1 MFNAEDRFWARYR
14 ADGNA
19 VALGAAWA
27 GFARAAIFPTMTT
40 ALGGGPDGPR
50 TGVFVDAPE
59 SAVAAYLSGAPQQMT
74 IPLATVVLV
83 KRSGAA

>member
-1 MFNAEDRFWARYR
+1 MSVARYHAAAALTTPSPIPLR
-14 ADGNA
+14 ANA
-19 VALGAAWA
+19 LLVASA
-27 GFARAAIFPTMTT
+27 
-40 ALGGGPDGPR
+40 PDPI
-50 TGVFVDAPE
+50 VLCNNDLDVDALE